1 MDDLELVFFKIIS
14 SLGSARSSFMEAM
27 ALARTGD
34 FAQAQAAIEQGE
46 SQRIAGHD
54 QHFDLL
60 QADAAGDHPPFSL
73 LLVHAEDQLMSA
85 ELLKVTAEEVLALYQ
100 RLDQLTT

>member
-1 MDDLELVFFKIIS
+1 MDDLELVFFKMIS

-34 FAQAQAAIEQGE
+34 FAQAQVAIEQGE

-60 QADAAGDHPPFSL
+60 QADAA
-73 LLVHAEDQLMSA
+73 V
-85 ELLKVTAEEVLALYQ
+85 
-100 RLDQLTT
+100 DQLTT